1 MIYNSIGLIFII
13 SAFILLIYSYLVMP
27 RCYLKPKKYNNKKRY
42 CILIPARYESKVINN
57 LLLSITKQTTKINP
71 KDIYII
77 VESIKDKTVDIA
89 KQYNM
94 NIILRENLSLKRKG
108 YALNDAVT
116 YILKKQ
122 IHYDAYFIF
131 DADNILDK
139 DFIKNMEKS
148 INEGYDIG
156 IGYRNTKNS
165 NTLVSASS
173 ALTFSMIN
181 TMLNERKNKYHNNLT
196 ISGTGYYI
204 KGSIIEEWNSF
215 PFHSLTEDYEL
226 TLYAILHN
234 LTTTYNKK
242 AIFYDEQPDNFNIS
256 LKQRTRWV
264 KGYFEARK
272 KYINKISKSETKNDP
287 NFASKV
293 NAFLGVTPYI
303 YIIIGLLII
312 LFNILIT
319 KGITTFLCYLTI
331 FLLLIYTVLV
341 LFTILMLKK
350 EKNNL
355 NISKS
360 MKIKVIFYNP
370 IFMLSYIICLLRTI
384 FIKDIKWDKID
395 HNKGLSRN

>member
-148 INEGYDIG
+148 LNEGYDIA

-226 TLYAILHN
+226 TLYAILNN

-312 LFNILIT
+312 LVNILIT
-319 KGITTFLCYLTI
+319 KGITSFLCYLTI
-331 FLLLIYTVLV
+331 FLLLIYILLA
-341 LFTILMLKK
+341 LFTIIMLKK
-350 EKNNL
+350 EKNSL

-370 IFMLSYIICLLRTI
+370 IFMFSYIICLLRTI

-395 HNKGLSRN
+395 HDKN

>member
-242 AIFYDEQPDNFNIS
+242 AIFYDEQPDNFNVS

-341 LFTILMLKK
+341 LFTIIMLKK
-350 EKNNL
+350 EKNSL

-370 IFMLSYIICLLRTI
+370 IFMFSYIICLLRTI

-395 HNKGLSRN
+395 HNKN

>member
-204 KGSIIEEWNSF
+204 KGSIVEEWNSF

-226 TLYAILHN
+226 TLYAILNN

-312 LFNILIT
+312 LVNILIT

-331 FLLLIYTVLV
+331 FLLLIYLV
-341 LFTILMLKK
+341 LSIFTIIMLKK
-350 EKNNL
+350 EKNSL

-360 MKIKVIFYNP
+360 MKIKVMFYNP

-395 HNKGLSRN
+395 HNKN

>member
-242 AIFYDEQPDNFNIS
+242 AIFYDEQPDNFNVS

-264 KGYFEARK
+264 KGYFETRK

-312 LFNILIT
+312 LVNILIT

-331 FLLLIYTVLV
+331 FLLLIYTVLSI
-341 LFTILMLKK
+341 FTIIMLKK
-350 EKNNL
+350 EKNSL

-360 MKIKVIFYNP
+360 MKVKVIFYNP
-370 IFMLSYIICLLRTI
+370 IFMFSYIICLLRTI

-395 HNKGLSRN
+395 HNKN

>member
-242 AIFYDEQPDNFNIS
+242 AIFYDEQPDKFNIS

-331 FLLLIYTVLV
+331 FLLLIYLV
-341 LFTILMLKK
+341 LSIFTILMLKK

-370 IFMLSYIICLLRTI
+370 IFMFSYIICLLRTI

-395 HNKGLSRN
+395 HNKN

>member
-122 IHYDAYFIF
+122 IRYDAYFIF

-242 AIFYDEQPDNFNIS
+242 AIFYDEQPDNFNVS

-341 LFTILMLKK
+341 LFTIIMLKK
-350 EKNNL
+350 EKNSL

-370 IFMLSYIICLLRTI
+370 IFMFSYIICLLRTI

-395 HNKGLSRN
+395 HNKN

>member
-226 TLYAILHN
+226 TLYAILNN

-242 AIFYDEQPDNFNIS
+242 AIFYDEQPDNFNVS

-312 LFNILIT
+312 LVNILIT

-331 FLLLIYTVLV
+331 FLLLIYILLV
-341 LFTILMLKK
+341 LFTIIMLKK
-350 EKNNL
+350 EKNSL

-370 IFMLSYIICLLRTI
+370 IFMFSYIICLLRSI
-384 FIKDIKWDKID
+384 FIKDVKWDRID
-395 HNKGLSRN
+395 HNKN

>member
-77 VESIKDKTVDIA
+77 VESIKDKTIDIA

-204 KGSIIEEWNSF
+204 KGSIVEEWNSF

-226 TLYAILHN
+226 TLYAILNN

-242 AIFYDEQPDNFNIS
+242 ATFYDEQPDNFNIS

-272 KYINKISKSETKNDP
+272 KYINKISKSEIKNDP

-312 LFNILIT
+312 LVNILIT
-319 KGITTFLCYLTI
+319 KGITSFLCYLTI
-331 FLLLIYTVLV
+331 FLLLIYILLA

-350 EKNNL
+350 EKNSL

-360 MKIKVIFYNP
+360 MKIKVIFCNP
-370 IFMLSYIICLLRTI
+370 IFMFSYIICLLRSI
-384 FIKDIKWDKID
+384 FIKDVKWDRIE
-395 HNKGLSRN
+395 HNKN

>member
-204 KGSIIEEWNSF
+204 KGSIVEDWNSF

-226 TLYAILHN
+226 TLYAILNN

-319 KGITTFLCYLTI
+319 TGITTFLCYLTI
-331 FLLLIYTVLV
+331 FLLLIYTVLSI
-341 LFTILMLKK
+341 FTIIMLKK
-350 EKNNL
+350 EKNSL

-370 IFMLSYIICLLRTI
+370 IFMFSYIICLLRTI

-395 HNKGLSRN
+395 HNKN

>member
-94 NIILRENLSLKRKG
+94 NIILREKLSLKRKG

-204 KGSIIEEWNSF
+204 KGSIVEEWNSF

-242 AIFYDEQPDNFNIS
+242 AIFYDEQPDNFNVS

-272 KYINKISKSETKNDP
+272 KYINKISKSEIKNDP

-312 LFNILIT
+312 LVNILIT
-319 KGITTFLCYLTI
+319 KGITSFLSYLTI
-331 FLLLIYTVLV
+331 FLLLIYILLA
-341 LFTILMLKK
+341 LFTIIMLKK
-350 EKNNL
+350 EKNSL

-360 MKIKVIFYNP
+360 MKVKVVFYNP
-370 IFMLSYIICLLRTI
+370 IFMFSYIICLLRSI
-384 FIKDIKWDKID
+384 FIKDVKWDRIE
-395 HNKGLSRN
+395 HNKN

>member
-226 TLYAILHN
+226 TLYAILNN

-242 AIFYDEQPDNFNIS
+242 AIFYDEQPDNFNVS

-264 KGYFEARK
+264 KGYFEVRK

-341 LFTILMLKK
+341 LFTIIMLKK
-350 EKNNL
+350 EKNSL

-370 IFMLSYIICLLRTI
+370 IFMFSYIICLLRTI

-395 HNKGLSRN
+395 HNKN

>member
-312 LFNILIT
+312 LVNILIT

-331 FLLLIYTVLV
+331 FLLLIYTVLSI
-341 LFTILMLKK
+341 FTIIMLKK
-350 EKNNL
+350 EKNSL

-360 MKIKVIFYNP
+360 MKVKVIFYNP
-370 IFMLSYIICLLRTI
+370 IFMFSYIICLLRTI

-395 HNKGLSRN
+395 HNKN

>member
-13 SAFILLIYSYLVMP
+13 NAFILLIYSYLVMP

-242 AIFYDEQPDNFNIS
+242 AIFYDEQPDNFNVS

-272 KYINKISKSETKNDP
+272 KYINKISKSEIKNDP

-312 LFNILIT
+312 LVNILIT
-319 KGITTFLCYLTI
+319 KGITSFLSYLTI
-331 FLLLIYTVLV
+331 FLLLIYILLA
-341 LFTILMLKK
+341 LFTIIMLKK
-350 EKNNL
+350 EKNSL

-395 HNKGLSRN
+395 HNKN

>member
-13 SAFILLIYSYLVMP
+13 NAFILLIYSYLVMP

-204 KGSIIEEWNSF
+204 KGSIVEDWNSF

-226 TLYAILHN
+226 TLYAILNN

-242 AIFYDEQPDNFNIS
+242 AIFYDEQPDNFNVS

-312 LFNILIT
+312 LVNILIT

-341 LFTILMLKK
+341 LFTIIMLKK
-350 EKNNL
+350 EKNSL

-370 IFMLSYIICLLRTI
+370 IFMFSYIICLLRTI

-395 HNKGLSRN
+395 HNKN

>member
-13 SAFILLIYSYLVMP
+13 NAFILLIYSYLVMP

-226 TLYAILHN
+226 TLYAILNN

-264 KGYFEARK
+264 KGYFETRK

-312 LFNILIT
+312 LVNILIT

-331 FLLLIYTVLV
+331 FLLLIYILLA

-350 EKNNL
+350 EKNSL

-370 IFMLSYIICLLRTI
+370 IFMFSYIICLLRTI

-395 HNKGLSRN
+395 HNKN

>member
-204 KGSIIEEWNSF
+204 KGSIVEDWNSF

-226 TLYAILHN
+226 TLYAILNN

-341 LFTILMLKK
+341 LFTIIMLKK
-350 EKNNL
+350 EKNSL

-370 IFMLSYIICLLRTI
+370 IFMFSYIICLLRTI

-395 HNKGLSRN
+395 HNKN

>member
-242 AIFYDEQPDNFNIS
+242 AIFYDEQPDNFNVS

-272 KYINKISKSETKNDP
+272 KYINKISKSEIKNDP

-312 LFNILIT
+312 LVNILIT

-331 FLLLIYTVLV
+331 FLLLIYTVLSI
-341 LFTILMLKK
+341 FTIIMLKK
-350 EKNNL
+350 EKNSL

-360 MKIKVIFYNP
+360 MKVKVIFYNP
-370 IFMLSYIICLLRTI
+370 IFMFSYIICLLRTI

-395 HNKGLSRN
+395 HNKN

>member
-242 AIFYDEQPDNFNIS
+242 AIFYDEQPDNFNVS

-312 LFNILIT
+312 LVNILIT

-331 FLLLIYTVLV
+331 FLLLIYTVLSI
-341 LFTILMLKK
+341 FTIIMLKK
-350 EKNNL
+350 EKNSL

-370 IFMLSYIICLLRTI
+370 IFMFSYIICLLRTI
-384 FIKDIKWDKID
+384 FIKDIKWDRIE
-395 HNKGLSRN
+395 HNKN

>member
-1 MIYNSIGLIFII
+1 MIYNLIGLIFII

-226 TLYAILHN
+226 TLYAILNN

-312 LFNILIT
+312 LVNILIT

-350 EKNNL
+350 EKNSL

-370 IFMLSYIICLLRTI
+370 IFMFSYIICLLRTI

-395 HNKGLSRN
+395 HNKN

>member
-148 INEGYDIG
+148 INEGYDIA

-242 AIFYDEQPDNFNIS
+242 AIFYDEQPDNFNVS

-264 KGYFEARK
+264 KGYFEVRK

-331 FLLLIYTVLV
+331 FLLLIYTVLSI
-341 LFTILMLKK
+341 FTIIMLKK
-350 EKNNL
+350 EKNSL

-370 IFMLSYIICLLRTI
+370 IFMFSYIICLLRTI

-395 HNKGLSRN
+395 HDKN

>member
-226 TLYAILHN
+226 TLYAILNN

-242 AIFYDEQPDNFNIS
+242 AIFYDEQPDNFNVS

-264 KGYFEARK
+264 KGYFEVRK

-312 LFNILIT
+312 LVNILIT

-395 HNKGLSRN
+395 HNKN

>member
-242 AIFYDEQPDNFNIS
+242 AIFYDEQPDNFNVS

-331 FLLLIYTVLV
+331 FLLLIYLV
-341 LFTILMLKK
+341 LSIFTILMLKK

-370 IFMLSYIICLLRTI
+370 IFMFSYIICLLRSI

-395 HNKGLSRN
+395 HNKN

>member
-204 KGSIIEEWNSF
+204 KGSIVEDWNSF

-341 LFTILMLKK
+341 LFTIIMLKK
-350 EKNNL
+350 EKNSL

-370 IFMLSYIICLLRTI
+370 IFMFSYIICLLRSI

-395 HNKGLSRN
+395 HNKN

>member
-1 MIYNSIGLIFII
+1 MIYNSIGSIFII

-204 KGSIIEEWNSF
+204 KGSIVEDWNSF

-226 TLYAILHN
+226 TLYAILNN

-242 AIFYDEQPDNFNIS
+242 AIFYDEQPDNFNVS

-272 KYINKISKSETKNDP
+272 KYINKISKSEIKNDP

-312 LFNILIT
+312 LYNILIT
-319 KGITTFLCYLTI
+319 KGITSFLCYLTI
-331 FLLLIYTVLV
+331 FLLLIYLV
-341 LFTILMLKK
+341 LSIFTTIMLKK
-350 EKNNL
+350 EKNSL

-370 IFMLSYIICLLRTI
+370 IFMFSYIICLLRTI

-395 HNKGLSRN
+395 HNKN

>member
-264 KGYFEARK
+264 KGYFEVRN

-331 FLLLIYTVLV
+331 FLLLIYTVLSI
-341 LFTILMLKK
+341 FTIIMLKK
-350 EKNNL
+350 EKNSL

-370 IFMLSYIICLLRTI
+370 IFMFSYIICLLRTI

-395 HNKGLSRN
+395 HNKN

>member
-204 KGSIIEEWNSF
+204 KGSIVEEWNSF

-226 TLYAILHN
+226 TLYAILNN

-242 AIFYDEQPDNFNIS
+242 AIFYDEQPDNFNVS

-312 LFNILIT
+312 LVNILIT
-319 KGITTFLCYLTI
+319 KGITSFLCYLTI
-331 FLLLIYTVLV
+331 FLLLIYTVLSI
-341 LFTILMLKK
+341 FTIIMLKK

-370 IFMLSYIICLLRTI
+370 IFMFSYIICLLRTI

-395 HNKGLSRN
+395 HNKN

>member
-242 AIFYDEQPDNFNIS
+242 AIFYDEQPDNFNVS

-264 KGYFEARK
+264 KGYFEVRK

-331 FLLLIYTVLV
+331 FLLLIYLV
-341 LFTILMLKK
+341 LSIFTILMLKK

-370 IFMLSYIICLLRTI
+370 IFMLSYIICLLRSI

-395 HNKGLSRN
+395 HNKN

>member
-204 KGSIIEEWNSF
+204 KGSIVEEWNSF

-226 TLYAILHN
+226 TLYAILNN

-242 AIFYDEQPDNFNIS
+242 AIFYDEQPDNFNVS

-312 LFNILIT
+312 LVNILIT

-331 FLLLIYTVLV
+331 FLLLIYTVLA
-341 LFTILMLKK
+341 LFTIIMLKK
-350 EKNNL
+350 EKNSL

-370 IFMLSYIICLLRTI
+370 IFMFSYIICLLRTI

-395 HNKGLSRN
+395 HNKN

>member
-77 VESIKDKTVDIA
+77 VESIKDKTIDIA

-204 KGSIIEEWNSF
+204 KGSIVEDWNSF

-242 AIFYDEQPDNFNIS
+242 AIFYDEQPDNFNVS

-312 LFNILIT
+312 LVNILIT
-319 KGITTFLCYLTI
+319 KGITSFLCYLTF
-331 FLLLIYTVLV
+331 FLLLIYILLA
-341 LFTILMLKK
+341 LFTIIMLKK
-350 EKNNL
+350 EKNSL

-360 MKIKVIFYNP
+360 MKVKVVFYNP
-370 IFMLSYIICLLRTI
+370 IFMFSYIICLLRTI

-395 HNKGLSRN
+395 HNKN

>member
-1 MIYNSIGLIFII
+1 MIYNSIGSIFII

-204 KGSIIEEWNSF
+204 KGSIVEDWNSF

-226 TLYAILHN
+226 TLYAILNN

-242 AIFYDEQPDNFNIS
+242 AIFYDEQPDNFNVS

-272 KYINKISKSETKNDP
+272 KYINKISKSEIKNDP

-319 KGITTFLCYLTI
+319 KGITSFLCYLTI
-331 FLLLIYTVLV
+331 FLLLIYLV
-341 LFTILMLKK
+341 LSIFTTIMLKK
-350 EKNNL
+350 EKNSL

-370 IFMLSYIICLLRTI
+370 IFMFSYIICLLRTI

-395 HNKGLSRN
+395 HNKN

>member
-242 AIFYDEQPDNFNIS
+242 AIFYDEQPDNFNVS

-264 KGYFEARK
+264 KGYFEVRK

-331 FLLLIYTVLV
+331 FLLLIYTVLSI
-341 LFTILMLKK
+341 FTIIMLKK

-370 IFMLSYIICLLRTI
+370 IFMFSYIICLLRTI

-395 HNKGLSRN
+395 HNKN

>member
-226 TLYAILHN
+226 TLYAILNN

-242 AIFYDEQPDNFNIS
+242 AIFYDEQPDNFNVS

-312 LFNILIT
+312 LVNILIT
-319 KGITTFLCYLTI
+319 KGITSFLSYLTI
-331 FLLLIYTVLV
+331 FLLLIYILLA
-341 LFTILMLKK
+341 LFTIIMLKK
-350 EKNNL
+350 EKNSL

-370 IFMLSYIICLLRTI
+370 IFMFSYIICLLRSI
-384 FIKDIKWDKID
+384 FIKDVKWDKID
-395 HNKGLSRN
+395 HNKN

>member
-27 RCYLKPKKYNNKKRY
+27 RCYLKTKKYNNKKRY

-139 DFIKNMEKS
+139 YFIKNMEKS

-242 AIFYDEQPDNFNIS
+242 AIFYDEQPDNFNVS

-272 KYINKISKSETKNDP
+272 KYINKISKSEIKNDP

-312 LFNILIT
+312 LVNILIT
-319 KGITTFLCYLTI
+319 KGITTFLSYLTI
-331 FLLLIYTVLV
+331 FLLLIYTVLSI
-341 LFTILMLKK
+341 FTIIMLKK
-350 EKNNL
+350 EKNSL

-370 IFMLSYIICLLRTI
+370 IFMFSYIICLLRTI

-395 HNKGLSRN
+395 HNKN

>member
-331 FLLLIYTVLV
+331 FLLLIYLV
-341 LFTILMLKK
+341 LSIFTIIMLKK
-350 EKNNL
+350 EKNSL

-370 IFMLSYIICLLRTI
+370 IFMLSYIICLLRSI

-395 HNKGLSRN
+395 HNKN

>member
-148 INEGYDIG
+148 INEGYDIA

-226 TLYAILHN
+226 TLYAILNN

-242 AIFYDEQPDNFNIS
+242 AIFYDEQPDNFNVS

-264 KGYFEARK
+264 KGYFEVRK

-312 LFNILIT
+312 LVNILIT

-331 FLLLIYTVLV
+331 FLLLIYTVLSI
-341 LFTILMLKK
+341 FTIIMLKK
-350 EKNNL
+350 EKNSL

-370 IFMLSYIICLLRTI
+370 IFMLSYIICLLRSI

-395 HNKGLSRN
+395 HNKN

>member
-27 RCYLKPKKYNNKKRY
+27 RCYLKTKKYNNKKRY

-226 TLYAILHN
+226 TLYAILNN

-312 LFNILIT
+312 LVNILIT
-319 KGITTFLCYLTI
+319 KGITTFLSYLTI
-331 FLLLIYTVLV
+331 FLLLIYTVLSI
-341 LFTILMLKK
+341 FTIIMLKK
-350 EKNNL
+350 EKNSL

-370 IFMLSYIICLLRTI
+370 IFMFSYIICLLRTI

-395 HNKGLSRN
+395 HNKN

>member
-242 AIFYDEQPDNFNIS
+242 AIFYDEQPDNFNVS

-272 KYINKISKSETKNDP
+272 KYINKISKSEIKNDP

-312 LFNILIT
+312 LVNILIT

-331 FLLLIYTVLV
+331 FLLLIYTVLSI
-341 LFTILMLKK
+341 FTIIMLKK
-350 EKNNL
+350 EKNSL

-370 IFMLSYIICLLRTI
+370 IFMFSYIICLLRTI

-395 HNKGLSRN
+395 HNKN

>member
-27 RCYLKPKKYNNKKRY
+27 RCHLKPKKYNNKKRY

-94 NIILRENLSLKRKG
+94 NIILRENLSQKRKG

-226 TLYAILHN
+226 TLYAILNN

-312 LFNILIT
+312 LVNILIT

-331 FLLLIYTVLV
+331 FLLLIYLV
-341 LFTILMLKK
+341 LSIFTILMLKK

-395 HNKGLSRN
+395 HNKN

>member
-204 KGSIIEEWNSF
+204 KGNIIEEWNSF
-215 PFHSLTEDYEL
+215 PFNSLTEDYEL
-226 TLYAILHN
+226 TLYAILNN

-312 LFNILIT
+312 LVNILIT

-341 LFTILMLKK
+341 LFTIIMLKK
-350 EKNNL
+350 EKNSL

-370 IFMLSYIICLLRTI
+370 IFMFSYIICLLRTI
-384 FIKDIKWDKID
+384 FIKDIKWDRID
-395 HNKGLSRN
+395 HNKN

>member
-204 KGSIIEEWNSF
+204 KGSIVEDWNSF

-226 TLYAILHN
+226 TLYAILNN

-312 LFNILIT
+312 LVNILIT

-341 LFTILMLKK
+341 LSTIIMLKK
-350 EKNNL
+350 EKNSL

-370 IFMLSYIICLLRTI
+370 IFMFSYIICLLRTI

-395 HNKGLSRN
+395 HNKN